1 MGGYFSFRKKGKGAW
16 MKLLSL
22 IFLIYF
28 TFYAFGATNKEDILF
43 QEGLYHYQKGRYDL
57 AIKAFSSVI
66 EICPTYPKIEEM
78 LISSIKKRAETL
90 KTEKKTQ
97 EEPKQKKLEE
107 QKPLTYEPYKD
118 ILILPEK
125 ETKTLTH
132 DEDNYLFGRKLIS
145 FGMNEEGIGF
155 LEAILKEK
163 AKIGFADKILFTIGE
178 AKRDPE
184 IINKLLKEYPKTALK
199 YEAKLLVCNLSK
211 DYKKAIVGFME
222 LIKDLSNGTITI
234 KDPFPHLPP
243 SVRDVDEIIVE
254 CQMGLGNA
262 YKELGDYP
270 QSIVEY
276 KKVVDEYPKMKR
288 APDALF
294 YIADMYDR
302 YPKTRDFLKAIEFY
316 GRLIREYP
324 DSIWKER
331 AKTRKRYIE
340 ENYL

>member
-1 MGGYFSFRKKGKGAW
+1 MGGYFRGRKKGKGAW
-16 MKLLSL
+16 MKPLIL

-28 TFYAFGATNKEDILF
+28 ACNAFPTNKEDILF

-66 EICPTYPKIEEM
+66 EISPTYPKIEEM

-90 KTEKKTQ
+90 KTEKKIQ
-97 EEPKQKKLEE
+97 EEPKQKKEE
-107 QKPLTYEPYKD
+107 GEKPLKYEPYKD
-118 ILILPEK
+118 ILTLPER
-125 ETKTLTH
+125 ETKTITQ
-132 DEDNYLFGRKLIS
+132 DEENYLFGRKLIS
-145 FGMNEEGIGF
+145 FGMREEGIGF
-155 LEAILKEK
+155 LEAILKK
-163 AKIGFADKILFTIGE
+163 KPKIGFADKILFTIGE
-178 AKRDPE
+178 AKGDPE
-184 IINKLLKEYPKTALK
+184 IINSLLKKYPKTALK
-199 YEAKLLVCNLSK
+199 YEARLLICNLNK
-211 DYKKAIVGFME
+211 DYKKAIIGFME
-222 LIKDLSNGTITI
+222 LIKDVSNGTITQ
-234 KDPFPHLPP
+234 DPFPHLPP
-243 SVRDVDEIIVE
+243 SLKNLDEIIVE

-302 YPKTRDFLKAIEFY
+302 YPKTRDFIKAVEFY

-324 DSIWKER
+324 DSIWNER
-331 AKTRKRYIE
+331 AKKRKKYIE